1 MSVKAGYSNQKKLGA
16 SQYETVHN
24 VGSDKFASNVVQKSL
39 AEYVALPIA
48 ITGKQVS
55 LDQSKVRYTIPAHGA
70 LKVGDVLRIMSG
82 NAIRQELDIISIID
96 ANTLEVYNVL
106 VSMPEV
112 ADTVKTMFYVS
123 AKSDAEGNVNFSPG
137 PTTFVR
143 NLATETVTEDT
154 SNPALNRGLPALVT
168 FYKDGNQVTVKED
181 TITPANNEPLP
192 VKLTGVTGDVI
203 INAGDL
209 NVSTSA
215 TNDSM
220 AIGDAVTGNTAKV
233 DLNSDGTTYAM
244 KVKDDDANAALSAIQ
259 TSTGASATEATL
271 ATVAKEVT
279 LDAVKTA
286 VESLALEDFATLA
299 EQQAQTTELGQIS
312 SDAQVIASAINV
324 DGNPANITGLMIG
337 GKDSS
342 GDFQQAAV
350 NAAGELSVT
359 FGSAGFATETTLSA
373 LNNKVAND
381 YGASSGAVRS
391 AAQIGNATGQ
401 ADFNSG
407 ADSAQT
413 LRVSAN
419 IKRNGNELSYNS
431 GAADANTLR
440 SVLATRHES
449 ATTPLSTRLSDGTDF
464 ISSEAL
470 PASRLSI
477 ATATKIIDAAAIIMG
492 WDGTSHKEVLL
503 AASGAVV
510 TEDRSKDG
518 TITNAQITVG
528 LTAVRA
534 TVSGSAPSS
543 GRRKLIIKPSKNNS
557 GSIFF
562 GSSTVT
568 TSNGMEIIGP
578 DRLEF
583 EHDHADWYLISDTAG
598 QKVEIIEVV

>member
-48 ITGKQVS
+48 ITGKQLS
-55 LDQSKVRYTIPAHGA
+55 LDQSKVQYTIPSHGA
-70 LKVGDVLRIMSG
+70 LKVGDVLRVMSG

-96 ANTLEVYNVL
+96 ANTIEVYNVL

-154 SNPALNRGLPALVT
+154 SNPALNKALPALVT
-168 FYKDGNQVTVKED
+168 FYKDGTQVTVKED

-220 AIGDAVTGNTAKV
+220 AIGDATTGNTAKV
-233 DLNSDGTTYAM
+233 SLNSDGTTYAM
-244 KVKDDDANAALSAIQ
+244 KVKDDDANTALAAIQ
-259 TSTGASATEATL
+259 LSSAAGATEATL

-279 LDAVKTA
+279 LGAVKTA
-286 VESLALEDFATLA
+286 VESIALEDFATLT
-299 EQQAQTTELGQIS
+299 EQQSQTSLLGTIDADTSAIS
-312 SDAQVIASAINV
+312 STVNS
-324 DGNPANITGLMIG
+324 DGNPAGITGLMIG

-342 GDFQQAAV
+342 GDFQQASV

-359 FGSAGFATETTLSA
+359 FGSAGFATETTLSS

-381 YGASSGAVRS
+381 YGAASGAVRS
-391 AAQIGNATGQ
+391 AAQIGNAAGQ
-401 ADFNSG
+401 ADFNAG
-407 ADSAQT
+407 ADSSQT

-419 IKRNGNELSYNS
+419 LKRNGNELSYNS
-431 GAADANTLR
+431 GAADANTPR
-440 SVLATRHES
+440 VSVATG
-449 ATTPLSTRLSDGTDF
+449 SD
-464 ISSEAL
+464 I
-470 PASRLSI
+470 
-477 ATATKIIDAAAIIMG
+477 K
-492 WDGTSHKEVLL
+492 
-503 AASGAVV
+503 
-510 TEDRSKDG
+510 
-518 TITNAQITVG
+518 
-528 LTAVRA
+528 TAVDAVGAKLPSVIGQNLSADSLSVVVAPDSSVNVDQKSFNGGILSAQVAVGITSVRA
-534 TVSGSAPSS
+534 AVNGASAPSS
-543 GRRKLIIKPSKNNS
+543 TRKKLLIKPSKNNT
-557 GSIFF
+557 GSIYL
-562 GSSTVT
+562 GGSTVT
-568 TSNGMEIIGP
+568 TANGLEIIGP

-583 EHDHADWYLISDTAG
+583 PFDASDYFLISDTAA
-598 QKVEIIEVV
+598 QVVEIVEVD

>member
-48 ITGKQVS
+48 ITAKAVS
-55 LDQSKVRYTIPAHGA
+55 IDGHKVRYTIPAHGA

-96 ANTLEVYNVL
+96 ANNLEVYNVL

-137 PTTFVR
+137 PTTFIR

-154 SNPALNRGLPALVT
+154 SNPALNRALPALVT
-168 FYKDGNQVTVKED
+168 FYKDGTQVTVKED

-192 VKLTGVTGDVI
+192 VKLTGVSGDVI

-209 NVSTSA
+209 NVSTSS

-220 AIGDAVTGNTAKV
+220 AIGDAVTGNPAKV
-233 DLNSDGTTYAM
+233 DLNDDATTYAL
-244 KVKDDDANAALSAIQ
+244 KVKDDDANTALAAIQ
-259 TSTGASATEATL
+259 TSSAAGATEATL

-286 VESLALEDFATLA
+286 VESIALEDFATLT
-299 EQQAQTTELGQIS
+299 EQQSQTALLGTIDTDTSAIS
-312 SDAQVIASAINV
+312 STVNL
-324 DGNPANITGLMIG
+324 DGNPAGTTGLMIG
-337 GKDSS
+337 GKDSG
-342 GDFQQAAV
+342 GDFQQASV

-381 YGASSGAVRS
+381 YGAASGAVRS
-391 AAQIGNATGQ
+391 ASQIGNATGQ

-419 IKRNGNELSYNS
+419 LKRAGNELSYNA
-431 GAADANTLR
+431 GAADANTQRVAVATGSDIKTAVDAVSAQLPSTIGQKASAD
-440 SVLATRHES
+440 SVSVVIANDASVPVDQTS
-449 ATTPLSTRLSDGTDF
+449 FNGGVLS
-464 ISSEAL
+464 
-470 PASRLSI
+470 
-477 ATATKIIDAAAIIMG
+477 
-492 WDGTSHKEVLL
+492 
-503 AASGAVV
+503 
-510 TEDRSKDG
+510 
-518 TITNAQITVG
+518 AQIAVG

-534 TVSGSAPSS
+534 AVNGASAPSS
-543 GRRKLIIKPSKNNS
+543 TRKKLMVKPSKNNT
-557 GSIFF
+557 GSIYL
-562 GSSTVT
+562 GGSTVT
-568 TSNGMEIIGP
+568 AANGLEIIGP

-583 EHDHADWYLISDTAG
+583 PFDASDYYLISDTAA
-598 QKVEIIEVV
+598 QVVEIVEVD

>member
-96 ANTLEVYNVL
+96 ANTIEVYNVL

-203 INAGDL
+203 INAGDM

-220 AIGDAVTGNTAKV
+220 AIGDATTGNTAKV
-233 DLNSDGTTYAM
+233 GLNSDGTTYAM

-259 TSTGASATEATL
+259 TSSAAGATEATL

-279 LDAVKTA
+279 LGAVKTA
-286 VESLALEDFATLA
+286 VEAIALTDFATEA
-299 EQQAQTTELGQIS
+299 EQLNQTNLLTQVVADTQNIS
-312 SDAQVIASAINV
+312 STINE
-324 DGNPANITGLMIG
+324 DGNPAGTKGILIG

-359 FGSAGFATETTLSA
+359 FGSAGFATESTLSA
-373 LNNKVAND
+373 LNNKVANN
-381 YGASSGAVRS
+381 YGAASGAVRS
-391 AAQIGNATGQ
+391 ASQIGNASGQ
-401 ADFNSG
+401 ADFNAG

-419 IKRNGNELSYNS
+419 LKRNGNELSYNA

-440 SVLATRHES
+440 TALATGHGLATEAKQNALIALLPSSIGQKLSAGSLSVVLAS
-449 ATTPLSTRLSDGTDF
+449 DAT
-464 ISSEAL
+464 L
-470 PASRLSI
+470 PVNQI
-477 ATATKIIDAAAIIMG
+477 TK
-492 WDGTSHKEVLL
+492 S
-503 AASGAVV
+503 
-510 TEDRSKDG
+510 G
-518 TITNAQITVG
+518 TITNTQKTVG
-528 LTAVRA
+528 ISAVRA
-534 TVSGSAPSS
+534 TVSGSAPSAT
-543 GRRKLIIKPSKNNS
+543 RKKLIIKPSKNNS
-557 GSIFF
+557 GSIYL

-568 TSNGMEIIGP
+568 TANGLEIIGP
-578 DRLEF
+578 DRMEF
-583 EHDHADWYLISDTAG
+583 ELDASDYYLISDAAN
-598 QKVEIIEVV
+598 QIVEIIEVV